1 MDKRHLITLT
11 LLLSALAFTP
21 LVAQE
26 GEQHYTIA
34 QVKPASVSDDV
45 ASILHEKGLDED
57 AAKSIARDLVS
68 EDDARFTLMTE
79 NLLASCPTLQRDELM
94 AYLSQ
99 EALHR
104 QKVELN
110 SYGQLV
116 GMLTKIRQETPHRN
130 VLQRLSHIA
139 KLNEQIKNS

>member
-11 LLLSALAFTP
+11 LILSVLAFSP

-26 GEQHYTIA
+26 EHHYTIT
-34 QVKPASVSDDV
+34 QVKSASVSEDV
-45 ASILHEKGLDED
+45 ASILHEKGLEED

-68 EDDARFTLMTE
+68 EDDTRFTLMAE
-79 NLLASCPTLQRDELM
+79 NLLISCPTLQRDELM
-94 AYLSQ
+94 TYLSQ

-104 QKVELN
+104 QKVELH

-116 GMLTKIRQETPHRN
+116 GMFTKIRQETPQRD